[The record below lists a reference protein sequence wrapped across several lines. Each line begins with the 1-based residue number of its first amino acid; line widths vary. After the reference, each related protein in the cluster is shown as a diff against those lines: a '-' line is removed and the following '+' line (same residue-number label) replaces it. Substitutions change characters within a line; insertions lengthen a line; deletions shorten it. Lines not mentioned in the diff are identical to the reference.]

1 MNQNNHI
8 LWQAV
13 QQVLTGET
21 GGSRDPIKNVY
32 QNETFEFNH
41 ESIFGFLT
49 DERFNQGNIN
59 RDNIRNAASLYA
71 IMILGDEMGIY
82 KVADVVLKYVTI
94 GRLDVA
100 SSSTATG
107 IYNYMK
113 LRDSRT
119 SMHERCMFY
128 DQVFNVGKCKDMKHM
143 KNMANNEGFGPLWE
157 TLMHEVIRYIK
168 KYERADNPENVSR
181 TSIHQ
186 VILDLQNNLST
197 AASGMVKL
205 FVPEMYTHLENA
217 IAILDA
223 PEIKDQIGHGVARD
237 LWNVVESISREEFGH
252 YPNTSALRTVA
263 SNARRI
269 ILDIADYSFA
279 TFTEDDFHNFIRNV
293 EAFIVGKSQ
302 LENGSRG
309 ISAYN
314 DEDEYEDS
322 DEIEDAEY
330 ETMDEDWDF

>member
-1 MNQNNHI
+1 MNQDNHI
-8 LWQAV
+8 LWQAF
-13 QQVLTGET
+13 QQVLSGET
-21 GGSRDPIKNVY
+21 GGSRDPLKNVY
-32 QNETFEFNH
+32 QNDTFQFDH
-41 ESIFGFLT
+41 EGVFGFLNE
-49 DERFNQGNIN
+49 DRFNQGNIN
-59 RDNIRNAASLYA
+59 RDNIRSAATLYA
-71 IMILGDEMGIY
+71 IMVLGDEMGIY
-82 KVADVVLKYVTI
+82 RVADVVLKYVTI

-113 LRDSRT
+113 LRDERT
-119 SMHERCMFY
+119 SFDERQMFY
-128 DQVFNVGKCKDMKHM
+128 KQVFDIGESASMD
-143 KNMANNEGFGPLWE
+143 NMANNQNFSSLWD
-157 TLMHEVIRYIK
+157 TLMHEVIRFIRK
-168 KYERADNPENVSR
+168 FERADNPENVSR

-223 PEIKDQIGHGVARD
+223 PEIKDQVGHGVARD
-237 LWNVVESISREEFGH
+237 LWNVVESISREEFGS

-269 ILDIADYSFA
+269 MLDIADYSFA
-279 TFTEDDFHNFIRNV
+279 TFDEDSFQNFIRNV

-302 LENGSRG
+302 LENGGSLSG
-309 ISAYN
+309 GDYYEEA
-314 DEDEYEDS
+314 EEYEYD
-322 DEIEDAEY
+322 DNNQEEAEY